1 MDVRAGLEDHY
12 ASPAGDVTRQKIF
25 KAQRDAKKKAY
36 AEDAPARAAR
46 AAEEQVRAEAHAA
59 EKQARAKA
67 RAEAR
72 AAELQAAAPWART
85 LDKAEVVP
93 PEAGATTYFVGVYW
107 DKNPR
112 SLSWRASY
120 KRGKGPLHKFL
131 KVPGN
136 YPTNQRAARARYDY
150 IRGEGLQQFND
161 MDALDDATDLMV
173 PREKKPPKK
182 RPREPVAAAPTRQ
195 SSRVRKAVS
204 KD

>member
-1 MDVRAGLEDHY
+1 MDVRAGLKEY
-12 ASPAGDVTRQKIF
+12 WKRLTPTQKEARLENVF
-25 KAQRDAKKKAY
+25 KGQRDAKKKAY
-36 AEDAPARAAR
+36 AADEPARAAR
-46 AAEEQVRAEAHAA
+46 NE
-59 EKQARAKA
+59 ARAADERA

-131 KVPGN
+131 KVPGQ
-136 YPTNQRAARARYDY
+136 YPTNQRAARARYEY
-150 IRGEGLQQFND
+150 IRAEGLQQFND

-182 RPREPVAAAPTRQ
+182 RPVAAAPTRQ
-195 SSRVRKAVS
+195 SSRARKVS
-204 KD
+204 HAAEASAEQENMRF

>member
-1 MDVRAGLEDHY
+1 MIGHY

-72 AAELQAAAPWART
+72 AAELQAAAPWARP
-85 LDKAEVVP
+85 LDRAEVVP

-107 DKNPR
+107 DIGHRYWTAK
-112 SLSWRASY
+112 Y
-120 KRGKGPLHKFL
+120 KRGKELKYLH
-131 KVPGN
+131 VPGV
-136 YPTNQRAARARYDY
+136 YPTNQRAARARYDC
-150 IRGEGLQQFND
+150 IRAKDLERFND
-161 MDALDDATDLMV
+161 MDARDDATDLMV
-173 PREKKPPKK
+173 PREKKK
-182 RPREPVAAAPTRQ
+182 RPVPPERKKHGRVPFVVVKGSESR
-195 SSRVRKAVS
+195 SGRVRKAT
-204 KD
+204 KR